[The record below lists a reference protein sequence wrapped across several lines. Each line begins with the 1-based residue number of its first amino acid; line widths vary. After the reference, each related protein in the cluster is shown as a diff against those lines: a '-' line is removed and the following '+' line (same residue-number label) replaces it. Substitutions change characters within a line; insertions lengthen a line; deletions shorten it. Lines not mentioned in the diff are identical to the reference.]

1 MDRPRS
7 RQTLARAAAATLA
20 ASLATACAT
29 TPEAP
34 MRRENLARQIAD
46 DAAAFN
52 EAYARSVSG
61 QILLN
66 VLRARD
72 RQPRYYLSMS
82 GIADSPSVS
91 WSENLGVSGTPL
103 GEGASPWG
111 FGAFGVQRQTQ
122 SRPTYAVSPLS
133 AETLTKTVF
142 QPTPGNVFAHYW
154 ESGWSR
160 DLLIFLMV
168 ERMVRVETVN
178 GERQITE
185 VVNDATNIRGDC
197 AEGEAGGCKFVRAA
211 RAFLADIAQHDE
223 ARATPDAAPVCGLVT
238 AYDPAQPVR
247 GVPPAAGQQC
257 EPRFIIGN
265 VTYVMSLRSFD
276 DIVYY
281 VGELMRPSLTGGGD
295 DAVMASPLT
304 VRAAGL
310 RSQIGAPLFRILPAD
325 EAAREAP
332 IDPHAFFAAS
342 VSYGGRRFY
351 AGPPVGRA
359 CAAATP
365 DGPCADTPMNGDR
378 SSSVLSLLAELL
390 ALNQSPDA
398 IRAPQRVFV
407 E

>member
-1 MDRPRS
+1 MDRSSLTR
-7 RQTLARAAAATLA
+7 LALISLAATLVTGCGA
-20 ASLATACAT
+20 APSASL
-29 TPEAP
+29 
-34 MRRENLARQIAD
+34 RREGLARQIAD

-82 GIADSPSVS
+82 GIADAPSVRYNES
-91 WSENLGVSGTPL
+91 VGVGSIPL
-103 GEGASPWG
+103 GDGASPWG
-111 FGAFGVQRQTQ
+111 FGSFGFERETS
-122 SRPTYAVSPLS
+122 SRPSYAVQPLS

-154 ESGWSR
+154 DSGWSR

-168 ERMVRVETVN
+168 ERITRIETVN
-178 GERQITE
+178 GKRVVSE
-185 VVNDATNIRGDC
+185 VLNDATNIRSDC
-197 AEGEAGGCKFVRAA
+197 GGEEGGGCKFVRAA
-211 RAFLADIAQHDE
+211 RAFLTEISTRDE
-223 ARATPDAAPVCGLVT
+223 ARAAPDAGPVCGLVT
-238 AYDPAQPVR
+238 AYAPAQPVR
-247 GVPPAAGQQC
+247 AAPPAPGQQC
-257 EPRFIIGN
+257 DPRFVVGAA
-265 VTYVMSLRSFD
+265 TYVMSLRSFD

-281 VGELMRPSLTGGGD
+281 VGELMRPSLTASGD
-295 DAVMASPLT
+295 EAVMASPLT

-325 EAAREAP
+325 EASRIAP
-332 IDPHAFFAAS
+332 IDPHAYYAAG

-359 CAAATP
+359 CASATP
-365 DGPCADTPMNGDR
+365 DGVCADNPDNGDR

-390 ALNQSPDA
+390 ALNQSPDS

>member
-1 MDRPRS
+1 MDRS
-7 RQTLARAAAATLA
+7 TLSRAALVSLA
-20 ASLATACAT
+20 AGLATACAT
-29 TPEAP
+29 APAAP
-34 MRRENLARQIAD
+34 MRRESVARQIAD

-82 GIADSPSVS
+82 GIADAPSVS
-91 WSENLGVSGTPL
+91 YRENFGVSGTPL
-103 GEGASPWG
+103 GEGGSPWG
-111 FGAFGVQRQTQ
+111 FGSFGFERQTQ
-122 SRPTYAVSPLS
+122 SRPSYAVQPLS

-160 DLLIFLMV
+160 DLLMFLMV
-168 ERMVRVETVN
+168 ERITRVETVN
-178 GERQITE
+178 GERLVTE
-185 VVNDATNIRGDC
+185 VVNDATNIRSDC
-197 AEGEAGGCKFVRAA
+197 TGEEGGGCKFVRAA
-211 RAFLADIAQHDE
+211 RAFLTEISTRDE

-238 AYDPAQPVR
+238 AYAPAQPVR
-247 GVPPAAGQQC
+247 EAQPAAGQQC
-257 EPRFIIGN
+257 EPRFVVGSA
-265 VTYVMSLRSFD
+265 TYVMSLRSFD

-281 VGELMRPSLTGGGD
+281 VGELMRPSVTEFGD
-295 DAVMASPLT
+295 EAVMASPLT

-325 EAAREAP
+325 EASRQAP
-332 IDPHAFFAAS
+332 IDPHAYYAAG

-359 CAAATP
+359 CASATP
-365 DGPCADTPMNGDR
+365 DGLCADDPDYGDR